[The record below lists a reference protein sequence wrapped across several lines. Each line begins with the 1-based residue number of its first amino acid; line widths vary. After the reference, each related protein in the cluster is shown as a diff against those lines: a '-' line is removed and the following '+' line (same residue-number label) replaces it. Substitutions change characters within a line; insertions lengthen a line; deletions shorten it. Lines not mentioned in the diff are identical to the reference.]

1 MCGLPAGAIAAA
13 AAGCLLRRRLDLI
26 RCRRCGPNDITHK
39 RTQAYTPVHTHTHT
53 HKRLLWRL
61 ADFIIFVFLSAFRR
75 RRRRDAQSF
84 GRHHHSIRPALRCDR
99 SAKLFGAGSLLSLA
113 LGVASSFV
121 CVCVCV
127 PSRRVRVISSLRPF
141 PLVRHDVDN
150 NNSNNKRRLGGRDSV
165 VWVGIVPR
173 RRPNE

>member
-75 RRRRDAQSF
+75 RRRRRRDAQSF

-99 SAKLFGAGSLLSLA
+99 SAKLFV
-113 LGVASSFV
+113 GVGCSEFF

-127 PSRRVRVISSLRPF
+127 FRHAECELFRRYGRFHLSVTTSTTTTATTRGGSVAVTRSCGLESFLGDGPM
-141 PLVRHDVDN
+141 N
-150 NNSNNKRRLGGRDSV
+150 RRLS
-165 VWVGIVPR
+165 
-173 RRPNE
+173 